1 MQHSALDMDNPG
13 GFDPSQDPQV
23 QRIIRKLA
31 RPGGSGADLDVAPL
45 FPGFPFDVRLVAG
58 ITPIEKDGPLD
69 FYIDRPNGMRGWII
83 NLTVEGAGR
92 VFDGADSFMVD
103 PGDLLLF
110 PPQAVHYYG
119 RDPAAT
125 KWWHRWI
132 YFQPRAYWRNWLEWE
147 WSVRGVHI
155 LRNKGGR
162 FFREMFNLFVEVEQ
176 LSMPTD
182 SLSVDLA
189 FNRLEA
195 ILLSCARVDRAAQM
209 KNVPIDDRVL
219 AACTMI
225 SSNLQQ
231 PISVRE
237 VAAKVCLSTSRLSH
251 LFHKHVG
258 MGVLQWRDS
267 QRIQYAMQLLRV
279 TNVPIKSL
287 SQMVGY
293 DDPLYFSRVFRRH
306 LGMSPRH
313 FRARSMEVGEEPAE
327 AVEALPQ
334 PAEAGP

>member
-1 MQHSALDMDNPG
+1 MQHPAEDMDDPG
-13 GFDPSQDPQV
+13 AFDPSQDPQV
-23 QRIIRKLA
+23 QRIFRKLT
-31 RPGGSGADLDVAPL
+31 RVGRGAGTDLDVAPL

-69 FYIDRPNGMRGWII
+69 FFIDRPNGMRGWIA

-92 VFDGADSFMVD
+92 VFEGRDSFIVE

-119 RDPAAT
+119 RDPAAQ

-147 WSVRGVHI
+147 KQVRNVHI
-155 LRNKGGR
+155 LRHKGSA
-162 FFREMFNLFVEVEQ
+162 FFREMFRLFVEVEE
-176 LSMPTD
+176 LSMLSDT
-182 SLSVDLA
+182 LSVDLA
-189 FNRLEA
+189 FNRLEH

-209 KNVPIDDRVL
+209 KNVPIDERVRS
-219 AACTMI
+219 ACTLI
-225 SSNLQQ
+225 SSDLQQ
-231 PISVRE
+231 PMGVKEI
-237 VAAKVCLSTSRLSH
+237 AAEVCLSPSRLSH
-251 LFHKHVG
+251 LFRKHVG
-258 MGVLQWRDS
+258 MGVVQWRDS

-279 TNVPIKSL
+279 TSVPIKSL

-306 LGMSPRH
+306 VGMSPRD
-313 FRARSMEVGEEPAE
+313 FRARSMEIGEEATE
-327 AVEALPQ
+327 AASS
-334 PAEAGP
+334 AGG

>member
-1 MQHSALDMDNPG
+1 MQHPAKDMDNQG
-13 GFDPSQDPQV
+13 AFDPSQDPQV
-23 QRIIRKLA
+23 QRIIRKLT
-31 RPGGSGADLDVAPL
+31 RTGERSGADLDVAPL

-58 ITPIEKDGPLD
+58 ITPIEKEGPLD

-92 VFDGADSFMVD
+92 VFDGRDSFVVE

-119 RDPAAT
+119 RDPAAET
-125 KWWHRWI
+125 WWHRWI

-147 WSVRGVHI
+147 KQVRKVHI
-155 LRNKGGR
+155 LRHKGDA
-162 FFREMFNLFVEVEQ
+162 FFREMFRLFVEVEQ
-176 LSMPTD
+176 LSMRSD
-182 SLSVDLA
+182 GLSADLA
-189 FNRLEA
+189 FNRLEH

-209 KNVPIDDRVL
+209 KNAPIDERVL
-219 AACTMI
+219 AACALI

-231 PISVRE
+231 SLGVRE
-237 VAAKVCLSTSRLSH
+237 IAAEVCLSPSRLSH

-258 MGVLQWRDS
+258 MGVVQWRDS
-267 QRIQYAMQLLRV
+267 QRIQYAMQILRV

-287 SQMVGY
+287 SQMAGY

-306 LGMSPRH
+306 VGMSPRD
-313 FRARSMEVGEEPAE
+313 FRARSMEVGETPD
-327 AVEALPQ
+327 EALSS
-334 PAEAGP
+334 AGG

>member
-1 MQHSALDMDNPG
+1 MQHPTKDMDDHG
-13 GFDPSQDPQV
+13 AFDPSQDPQV
-23 QRIIRKLA
+23 QRIMRKLE
-31 RPGGSGADLDVAPL
+31 RPGDGSGADLDVAPL

-92 VFDGADSFMVD
+92 VFDGRDSFAVE

-119 RDPAAT
+119 RDAAAE

-147 WSVRGVHI
+147 RQINRVHI
-155 LRNKGGR
+155 LRHKGSA
-162 FFREMFNLFVEVEQ
+162 FFHEMFRQFVEVEQ
-176 LSMPTD
+176 LSMLSD
-182 SLSVDLA
+182 SLSLDLA
-189 FNRLEA
+189 FNRLEH

-209 KNVPIDDRVL
+209 KNAPIDERVL
-219 AACTMI
+219 AACTLI

-231 PISVRE
+231 SPSVKAI
-237 VAAKVCLSTSRLSH
+237 AAEVCLSPSRLSH

-258 MGVLQWRDS
+258 MGVVQWRDS

-287 SQMVGY
+287 SQMAGY

-306 LGMSPRH
+306 VGMSPRH
-313 FRARSMEVGEEPAE
+313 FRERSMEVGDEPPTADE
-327 AVEALPQ
+327 TASAV
-334 PAEAGP
+334 GG